1 MDPLDF
7 KKKYPEV
14 QKIKNPYGH
23 EDLEGFAKYIGVE
36 YEDLL
41 ELQEKNFKTMDDID
55 FDDRS
60 R

>member
-7 KKKYPEV
+7 KKQYPEV
-14 QKIKNPYGH
+14 QKIANPYGH

-36 YEDLL
+36 LDDLL
-41 ELQEKNFKTMDDID
+41 ELQKNNFKVIEDID
-55 FDDRS
+55 FDDNS

>member
-14 QKIKNPYGH
+14 QKITNPYGH